1 MDKPLRSEF
10 VAFFEETWA
19 GTFRR
24 AYALTGDYQLAED
37 AAQSAYAKAY
47 RSWSKVKAAENSA
60 AYIRRM
66 ATNEV
71 LTVWRRFSWRL
82 ERTTDQIE
90 RSDAQSYEDDVVQA
104 DAIWSAVL
112 ALPPRQRAIVVLRYY
127 EDLSEKEIAETLGIR
142 PGSVKSQASVALAS
156 LRKRL
161 RTDDLE
167 LEGGNR

>member
-1 MDKPLRSEF
+1 MDQPLRSEF
-10 VAFFEETWA
+10 VAFFEATWA

-24 AYALTGDYQLAED
+24 AYALTGDHQLAED

-47 RSWSKVKAAENSA
+47 RSWSKVRAADDRSA
-60 AYIRRM
+60 YVRRI

-82 ERTTDQIE
+82 EHVTDRIDRADTT
-90 RSDAQSYEDDVVQA
+90 SYEDDVVQS
-104 DAIWSAVL
+104 DAIWAAVL

-127 EDLSEKEIAETLGIR
+127 EDLSEKEIADTLGIR

-161 RTDDLE
+161 RIEELE
-167 LEGGNR
+167 FEGGNR